1 MHAVHLQCPIQGD
14 ALQAVDLGVIR
25 ARTNV
30 RSETTQTDE
39 DFRTKLLERD
49 VSCVWTGVGMKTL
62 EMVYI
67 SFPIG
72 EAPMYVLSV
81 DVLREI
87 IDRLPVG
94 CFSGFG
100 LL

>member
-1 MHAVHLQCPIQGD
+1 MSWMKVYIFTDTMHAVHLQCPIQGD

-49 VSCVWTGVGMKTL
+49 VSCVWTGVGEDL
-62 EMVYI
+62 GNGLHIIPYRRG
-67 SFPIG
+67 S
-72 EAPMYVLSV
+72 
-81 DVLREI
+81 DVRA
-87 IDRLPVG
+87 
-94 CFSGFG
+94 
-100 LL
+100 